1 MPGRMT
7 FLQRLQAATRV
18 FRVSAQWQAQSVADL
33 DRWMESR
40 TGAGGIDDE
49 RALSIAAWFNGVQ
62 QICQTVASLPL
73 YVYRVRGDRRERH
86 QAHPLFSMLRHRA
99 NPLAASF
106 SYKETAQLHLLHA
119 GNHYAFIQRDDAY
132 RPRALWPLN
141 PWRVQ
146 PRVED
151 GVRTYEYRPPQGEM
165 RRFRDED
172 VFHVAGLAF
181 DGIQGYPVLRLARE
195 SLTTGTSQELFAS
208 RFYENG
214 TNVGAVLRHPNKL
227 SQDSH
232 DRLRKSMREQYSG
245 AANVNKTM
253 ILEEGMEFEK
263 LGMALVDA
271 QFLESRVFTVQE
283 IARWLNM
290 PPHKLKELSRAT
302 YDNIQSE
309 QMSYYV
315 DTLRPWLERWE
326 AAIDS
331 QLIGGQSG
339 VYSEFMIDAL
349 FRADIQTRHEAYTSA
364 RNAGW
369 MNADEI
375 RQRENL
381 PPLGG
386 EQGSVY
392 WMPENMRDARE
403 FSRREEQMPTAAPVE
418 EEAEDATTG
427 TEEE

>member
-1 MPGRMT
+1 MT
-7 FLQRLQAATRV
+7 LLQRLQAATRV

-33 DRWMESR
+33 DRWIEGRS
-40 TGAGGIDDE
+40 GGGVVDDE
-49 RALSIAAWFNGVQ
+49 RALSIAAWFSGVQ

-73 YVYRVRGDRRERH
+73 FVYRLRDDRRERH
-86 QAHPLFSMLRHRA
+86 EAHPVFPVLRYRA
-99 NPLAASF
+99 NPLTTAFA
-106 SYKETAQLHLLHA
+106 YKETAQLHLIHA
-119 GNHYAFIQRDDAY
+119 GNHYAYIQRDDAY

-141 PWRVQ
+141 PWRTKPQV
-146 PRVED
+146 D
-151 GVRTYEYRPPQGEM
+151 NGIRTYEYRPPRGQM
-165 RRFRDED
+165 RVFEDEEI
-172 VFHVAGLAF
+172 FHVAGLAF
-181 DGIQGYPVLRLARE
+181 DGTKGYSILQLARE
-195 SLTTGTSQELFAS
+195 SLTTGTSQERFAN

-214 TNVGAVLRHPNKL
+214 TNVGAVLRHPSKL
-227 SQDSH
+227 SQDAH
-232 DRLRKSMREQYSG
+232 DRLSKSLREKYSG
-245 AANVNKTM
+245 AENVNKTM

-263 LGMALVDA
+263 LGMDLVDA

-290 PPHKLKELSRAT
+290 PPHKLKDLSRAT

-326 AAIDS
+326 SAIDS
-331 QLIGGQSG
+331 QLLNGQSG
-339 VYSEFMIDAL
+339 VYSEFLIDAL
-349 FRADIQTRHEAYTSA
+349 FRADIQTRYEAYTSA
-364 RNAGW
+364 RNTGW

-403 FSRREEQMPTAAPVE
+403 FSRREEQLPAVAPE
-418 EEAEDATTG
+418 RDEAEGAV
-427 TEEE
+427 TETENE